1 MNNWKKLYL
10 LFLHHLKA
18 RDRTFIVSTIV
29 CTLIAASCLSTA
41 PFMLGRLTDSLLKA
55 DTSSAQQIIIT
66 ALFYLLLIA
75 IPKLIN
81 SVIMYL
87 QSLLRL
93 SANQTLLASYFNY
106 LCVQSESFFS
116 QKNPGE
122 LSQEVN
128 QASNDL
134 FSIVRN
140 LSFSIVSPIVQIG
153 IAVIV
158 LILSKNT
165 FVAMAMAVYV
175 ILFLINNIYYAR
187 RLTALKMAYMTAGR
201 NTYATLT
208 DSISNINVAR
218 QYNAYDFLLGRYNKA
233 LKEDR
238 QAQSHYWTTMVR
250 MQMINALLFVGLF
263 GVSFMLALYDVV
275 YNGRSVGNF
284 VLIGAY
290 TLTLLSPIESL
301 GNMFTEINQALR
313 TFAIFIDK
321 IATQSERRGLTSKCT
336 PPHRWAVAFDRVT
349 LTYPGKEHAA
359 LNDVS
364 FSIKPGEC
372 VVITGPSGAGK
383 STIAKI
389 LMKQY
394 VHEAGSVCVFDDKLA
409 EIDLHAAS
417 EKIGFVSQ
425 EVFAFKDTLRFN
437 LLVAHPSASDHEL
450 LLALDKAELRDYLAG
465 LPQGLDTVLGDRG
478 VTLSGGQRQ
487 RLALARLFLRQPDI
501 ILLDE
506 ATSSLDVVTE
516 KRILQNIVDA
526 FQHKTIL
533 IITHRA
539 TALPMADRVMVV
551 SGGQIE
557 GFEGLQRLKTHN
569 AFINHVLDA
578 DAKGLEV

>member
-18 RDRTFIVSTIV
+18 RDRTFIISTIA
-29 CTLIAASCLSTA
+29 CTLVAASCLSTA
-41 PFMLGRLTDSLLKA
+41 PLILGRLTDSLLKA

-66 ALFYLLLIA
+66 ALLYLLLIA

-93 SANQTLLASYFNY
+93 SANQTLLGRYFNY
-106 LCVQSESFFS
+106 LCLQSENFFS

-134 FSIVRN
+134 FIIVRN

-153 IAVIV
+153 IAVVV

-165 FVAMAMAVYV
+165 FVAMAMAIYV
-175 ILFLINNIYYAR
+175 LLFLINNIFYAR

-238 QAQSHYWTTMVR
+238 QSQSHYWTTMVR
-250 MQMINALLFVGLF
+250 MQIINALLFVGLF
-263 GVSFMLALYDVV
+263 GVSFMLALYDVI

-313 TFAIFIDK
+313 TFATFVDK
-321 IATQSERRGLTSKCT
+321 ISIQSERRGLTSRDT
-336 PPHRWAVAFDRVT
+336 PPHHWAVAFDRVT

-359 LNDVS
+359 LSDVS

-394 VHEAGSVCVFDDKLA
+394 THDAGSVCVFDTNLA
-409 EIDLHAAS
+409 EIDLHTAS

-450 LLALDKAELRDYLAG
+450 LQALDKAELRDYLTG

-526 FQHKTIL
+526 FQDKTIL

-539 TALPMADRVMVV
+539 TALSMADRVMVV
-551 SGGQIE
+551 SAGQIE
-557 GFEGLQRLKTHN
+557 GFENLKRLKTHN
-569 AFINHVLDA
+569 VFINHVLDA
-578 DAKGLEV
+578 DAKGLEI